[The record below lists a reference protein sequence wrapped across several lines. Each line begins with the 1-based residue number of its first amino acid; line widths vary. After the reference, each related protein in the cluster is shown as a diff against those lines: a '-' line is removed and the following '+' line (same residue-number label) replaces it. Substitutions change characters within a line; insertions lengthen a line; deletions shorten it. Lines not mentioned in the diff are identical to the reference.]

1 MLATYFENLA
11 IKEKL
16 LLMHLWVVG
25 IAMLFLF
32 VLTVAYQYVSYKNE
46 LISNLDSQLSIIEN
60 NIGAPIAFDDKAT
73 ANEILQSLRLNS
85 NVEQAYIKLENQ
97 TLFAEYRAANSVN
110 PLSQE
115 AEAQQATIQLNK
127 NIFVNGQRIG
137 TIYLDANLRKV
148 QERIKVFTFAL
159 LFAVS
164 IAMFLVRIISK
175 KLNKYIT
182 EPISY
187 LENMVTNITNN
198 HNYSDRSTIDSK
210 DEIGALAT
218 GINKMLD
225 NIKLRD
231 DRLIEELQQRIAV
244 EQKLDQLAYYD
255 SQTKLPNRHA
265 FTEHINKV
273 MGVSYAGTEH
283 FYLLMLDL
291 DNFKVVNDTHG
302 HEEGDEL
309 LKQCGQRLR
318 WILDEEDT
326 VFRIGGDEF
335 AIILK
340 AVKSIHDVE
349 KICLRITHAISQ
361 QFMIGSHEI
370 LIGVSIGVVQYQNGN
385 FTESNLI
392 KNADVAMYWAKAAGK
407 NTFKFYST
415 EIEDANVYQQKLI
428 VDLQSAVKN
437 NEFEL
442 YYQPIVNA
450 ESAEIAGFEAL
461 IRWRHPQQ
469 GIISPNVFIPI
480 AEETGLITS
489 IGEWVISTELD
500 QLKVWQKQYSADLFV
515 NINISVRQF
524 FDKRIVDIIKSALK
538 TSNIKPNTVNF
549 EITESILMEDVDKA
563 IGILTSLR
571 EMGAGIAV
579 DDFGTGHS
587 SMSYLKQFPVDTIKI
602 DKSFVRGLPTDS
614 VDTAII
620 VAILALAKSLELEV
634 VAEGVETEKQF
645 DFLRAK
651 NCTKV
656 QGYLFSK
663 PISADQIGKLLRQKY
678 TDRRAYS

>member
-1 MLATYFENLA
+1 M
-11 IKEKL
+11 
-16 LLMHLWVVG
+16 
-25 IAMLFLF
+25 
-32 VLTVAYQYVSYKNE
+32 
-46 LISNLDSQLSIIEN
+46 
-60 NIGAPIAFDDKAT
+60 
-73 ANEILQSLRLNS
+73 LQSLRLNAS
-85 NVEQAYIKLENQ
+85 VEQAYIKLENHSF
-97 TLFAEYRAANSVN
+97 FAEYH
-110 PLSQE
+110 
-115 AEAQQATIQLNK
+115 AEASAYPLTDKSEATTVQKATIQLNK
-127 NIFVNGQRIG
+127 DILVNGQRVG
-137 TIYLDANLRKV
+137 TIYLDANLDRV
-148 QERIKVFTFAL
+148 QERIRIFTVVL
-159 LFAVS
+159 LFAVL
-164 IAMFLVRIISK
+164 IAMFLVRTISN

-182 EPISY
+182 EPIGR
-187 LENMVTNITNN
+187 LEAMVTNITNN
-198 HNYSDRSTIDSK
+198 HNYSDRSDINST
-210 DEIGALAT
+210 DEIGALST

-231 DRLIEELQQRIAV
+231 DRLIEELQQRIVV

-255 SQTKLPNRHA
+255 GQTKLPNRHA
-265 FTEHINKV
+265 FTEHINKL
-273 MGVSYAGTEH
+273 MGVSGDGTEH

-340 AVKSIHDVE
+340 AVKTIHDVE
-349 KICLRITHAISQ
+349 KICLRITQAISQ
-361 QFMIGSHEI
+361 QFMIASHEI
-370 LIGVSIGVVQYQNGN
+370 LIGVSIGVVQYQNAN

-415 EIEDANVYQQKLI
+415 EIEDANVYQQKLV

-437 NEFEL
+437 NELEL

-450 ESAEIAGFEAL
+450 ESADIVGFEAL
-461 IRWRHPQQ
+461 LRWRHPEQ

-489 IGEWVISTELD
+489 IGEWAIGAALE
-500 QLKVWQKQYSADLFV
+500 QLKAWQNKHSADLFV
-515 NINISVRQF
+515 NINISARQF

-538 TSNIKPNTVNF
+538 TYKVAPHTVNF
-549 EITESILMEDVDKA
+549 ELTESILMEDVDKA

-571 EMGAGIAV
+571 DMGTGIAV

-620 VAILALAKSLELEV
+620 EAIFALAKSLKLEV

-663 PISADQIGKLLRQKY
+663 PIPADQVGRLLRRTVDIK
-678 TDRRAYS
+678 RSGRA